1 MTTQALFL
9 RLMMLLKE
17 TFSYCL
23 TLLLLLQAA
32 VLSAQTRL
40 SADDYIIRY
49 KDIAI
54 EKMQQYHIPASI
66 TLAQGLLESGN
77 GNSILAR
84 EANNHF
90 GIKCHKEW
98 TGKTFFMDDDEKNE
112 CFRSYKHAEASF
124 DDHSH
129 FLTTRS
135 RYAGLFVLDIMDYKA
150 WAEGLKKAGYATN
163 PRYPELLVNLIEKH
177 RLFHYDSLAMG
188 YLKEKQNEG
197 AVMKADVVAPNPVIR
212 PSEFEVTGKTKS
224 GRYIHKNNGV
234 KLIFVMEGDSPE
246 SLAKELGIY
255 SWQIRSYNELQKNE
269 ALKAGDYLYVEKK
282 ARKSHDYKVHYLEK
296 GETLRMLSQR
306 YGVRL
311 SRLEKM
317 NRWPEGFTPPV
328 GTRIRLR

>member
-98 TGKTFFMDDDEKNE
+98 TGKT
-112 CFRSYKHAEASF
+112 CR
-124 DDHSH
+124 
-129 FLTTRS
+129 
-135 RYAGLFVLDIMDYKA
+135 GVL
-150 WAEGLKKAGYATN
+150 
-163 PRYPELLVNLIEKH
+163 
-177 RLFHYDSLAMG
+177 
-188 YLKEKQNEG
+188 
-197 AVMKADVVAPNPVIR
+197 
-212 PSEFEVTGKTKS
+212 
-224 GRYIHKNNGV
+224 
-234 KLIFVMEGDSPE
+234 
-246 SLAKELGIY
+246 
-255 SWQIRSYNELQKNE
+255 
-269 ALKAGDYLYVEKK
+269 
-282 ARKSHDYKVHYLEK
+282 
-296 GETLRMLSQR
+296 
-306 YGVRL
+306 
-311 SRLEKM
+311 
-317 NRWPEGFTPPV
+317 
-328 GTRIRLR
+328 